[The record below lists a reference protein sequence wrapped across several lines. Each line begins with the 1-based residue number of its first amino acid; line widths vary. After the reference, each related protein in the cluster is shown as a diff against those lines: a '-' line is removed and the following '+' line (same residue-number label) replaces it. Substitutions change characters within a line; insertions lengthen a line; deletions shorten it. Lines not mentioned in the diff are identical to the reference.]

1 MEWQNVTFDWNQAR
15 AFLVTAEEGSLSAA
29 ARALG
34 LTQPTLGR
42 QVAGLEA
49 ELGVSL
55 FERVGTSLTLTQT
68 GLDLLEHF
76 RLMGDAAN
84 RISLAASGQSQ
95 TIEGQVT
102 ISATNLMATRI
113 LPPVLK
119 KIRELAPAIE
129 LDIVTTNELSDL
141 RRREADIALRH
152 ARPEL
157 IAKLIHETTAHP
169 YAASSFLDAHGR
181 PTHPD
186 DLADA
191 SFVGAEHPERFLPA
205 LNALGLPVTRQNFN
219 INTASGTV
227 TLELIRHGLGI
238 GFLPR
243 EIAED
248 IPGVEQVLPDALP
261 PIPVQTWLVAH
272 RELHTSRRIRI
283 VFDALAKGI
292 QEREFKSQ
300 WPDGVATPAE
310 TSPYPSAHRA

>member
-1 MEWQNVTFDWNQAR
+1 MEWQGVTFDWNQAR

-68 GLDLLEHF
+68 GLELLDHF

-95 TIEGQVT
+95 TIEGHVT
-102 ISATNLMATRI
+102 ISATNLMATQI
-113 LPPVLK
+113 LPPILRT
-119 KIRELAPAIE
+119 IRELAPAIE

-152 ARPEL
+152 ARPEHPEL

-169 YAASSFLDAHGR
+169 YAASSFLEAHGR
-181 PTHPD
+181 PTEPA

-191 SFVGAEHPERFLPA
+191 HFVGFDHPERLLPT
-205 LNALGLPVTRQNFN
+205 LNAMGLPVTRQNFN

-243 EIAED
+243 EIAEN
-248 IPGVEQVLPDALP
+248 ILGVEQVLASVLP

-283 VFDALAKGI
+283 VFDALAKGF
-292 QEREFKSQ
+292 QMLKEAKASSDQ
-300 WPDGVATPAE
+300 AM
-310 TSPYPSAHRA
+310 

>member
-1 MEWQNVTFDWNQAR
+1 MEWQGVTFDWNQAR

-68 GLDLLEHF
+68 GLELLDHF

-95 TIEGQVT
+95 TIEGHVT
-102 ISATNLMATRI
+102 ISATNLMATQI
-113 LPPVLK
+113 LPPILRT
-119 KIRELAPAIE
+119 IRELAPAIE

-152 ARPEL
+152 ARPEHPEL
-157 IAKLIHETTAHP
+157 IAKLIYETTAHP
-169 YAASSFLDAHGR
+169 YAASSFLEAHGR
-181 PTHPD
+181 PTEPA

-191 SFVGAEHPERFLPA
+191 HFVGFDHPERLLPT
-205 LNALGLPVTRQNFN
+205 LNAMGLPVTRQNFN

-243 EIAED
+243 EIAEN
-248 IPGVEQVLPDALP
+248 ILGVEQVLASVLP

-283 VFDALAKGI
+283 VFDALAKGF
-292 QEREFKSQ
+292 QMLKEAKASSDQ
-300 WPDGVATPAE
+300 AM
-310 TSPYPSAHRA
+310 

>member
-1 MEWQNVTFDWNQAR
+1 MEWQGVTFDWNQAR

-42 QVAGLEA
+42 QVAALEA

-68 GLDLLEHF
+68 GVELLDHF

-95 TIEGQVT
+95 AIEGHVT
-102 ISATNLMATRI
+102 ISATNLMATQV
-113 LPPVLK
+113 LPPILK
-119 KIRELAPAIE
+119 QIRRQAPAIE

-141 RRREADIALRH
+141 RRREADLALRH
-152 ARPEL
+152 ARPDHPEL

-169 YAASSFLDAHGR
+169 YASSEFLDTFGR
-181 PTHPD
+181 PTKPE

-191 SFVGAEHPERFLPA
+191 QFVGAEHPERFLPM
-205 LNALGLPVTRQNFN
+205 LNSLGLPLTRKNFN
-219 INTASGTV
+219 VNTASGTV
-227 TLELIRHGLGI
+227 TVELIRHGLGI

-243 EIAED
+243 EIAD
-248 IPGVEQVLPDALP
+248 STPGLEQVLPELP
-261 PIPVQTWLVAH
+261 SIPVQTWLVAH

-283 VFDALAKGI
+283 VFDALAEGF
-292 QEREFKSQ
+292 EELR
-300 WPDGVATPAE
+300 
-310 TSPYPSAHRA
+310 R

>member
-1 MEWQNVTFDWNQAR
+1 MEWQGVTFDWNQAR

-68 GLDLLEHF
+68 GLELLDHF

-95 TIEGQVT
+95 TIEGNVT
-102 ISATNLMATRI
+102 ISATNLMATQI
-113 LPPVLK
+113 LPPILK

-152 ARPEL
+152 ARPEHPEL

-181 PTHPD
+181 PNQPA

-191 SFVGAEHPERFLPA
+191 QFVGFEHPERFLPT
-205 LNALGLPVTRQNFN
+205 LNALGLPVTRQNCN

-227 TLELIRHGLGI
+227 SLELIRHGLGI

-248 IPGVEQVLPDALP
+248 IPGVEQVLANVLP

-292 QEREFKSQ
+292 QEGGFRS
-300 WPDGVATPAE
+300 
-310 TSPYPSAHRA
+310 R